1 MIMRYHNDLFKK
13 VVNYDYKNVQ
23 KLNYERG
30 FNMKILNN
38 NIIRKFRERKD
49 RLINLYYEKRNQG
62 QIPAM
67 VRRYRKKILTYYE

>member
-30 FNMKILNN
+30 F
-38 NIIRKFRERKD
+38 
-49 RLINLYYEKRNQG
+49 
-62 QIPAM
+62 
-67 VRRYRKKILTYYE
+67 